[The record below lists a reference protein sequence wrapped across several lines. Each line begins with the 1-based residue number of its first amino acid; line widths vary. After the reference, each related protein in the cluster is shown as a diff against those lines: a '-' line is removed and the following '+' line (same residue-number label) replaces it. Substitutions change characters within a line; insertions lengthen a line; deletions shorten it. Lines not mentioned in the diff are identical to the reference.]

1 MTIHTTGAVPDL
13 FSEEVGS
20 DPFSAY
26 AELRALG
33 PVYDEQNDL
42 WLLTRHADVIHAL
55 HEPRI
60 FSSAGGYSEFMSGRA
75 GPGDASGRANALRFD
90 DLMGSRVMIASDP
103 PDHTLLRRVVSRPSR
118 SGGSPSGSGWH
129 KILPPICSMSRGA
142 AALRRVDR
150 LHEGHCNPA
159 ASHLDR
165 RDPRNPR

>member
-75 GPGDASGRANALRFD
+75 GPDARLSADSQFIAISIALDFLFR
-90 DLMGSRVMIASDP
+90 
-103 PDHTLLRRVVSRPSR
+103 
-118 SGGSPSGSGWH
+118 
-129 KILPPICSMSRGA
+129 
-142 AALRRVDR
+142 
-150 LHEGHCNPA
+150 
-159 ASHLDR
+159 
-165 RDPRNPR
+165 